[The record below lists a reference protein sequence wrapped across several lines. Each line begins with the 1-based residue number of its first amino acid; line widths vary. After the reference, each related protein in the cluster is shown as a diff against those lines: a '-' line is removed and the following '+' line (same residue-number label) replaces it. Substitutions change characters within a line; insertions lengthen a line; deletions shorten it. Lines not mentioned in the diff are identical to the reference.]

1 MFLSGAGAWSR
12 RQKAGFGCG
21 DQRCSSDRR
30 QAADTGVSLTS
41 LNINIVEDIRR
52 VAHDL
57 GQGVL
62 SRAEYV
68 QKGKF
73 ALYQIEREF

>member
-1 MFLSGAGAWSR
+1 M
-12 RQKAGFGCG
+12 
-21 DQRCSSDRR
+21 
-30 QAADTGVSLTS
+30 TS

-73 ALYQIEREF
+73 TLYQIEREC